1 MKLISSLYSCIRS
14 NNTYN
19 SWSLSNYKKVS
30 SKDFDYLLSLLI
42 SNPINLWQPSLCLK
56 TIIFWIKICV
66 LPSYSVQKKQTNKNN
81 NTNNQNKNKKKG
93 AKFYLTRNREKCF
106 AALKSLLAFCWQV
119 WIVPTT
125 FLLVNRE
132 QRIISSLAS
141 ISLLFENF
149 FNVRTKG
156 PLRWQGL
163 LIHFD
168 NTVWLRSKF

>member
-93 AKFYLTRNREKCF
+93 AKVLSY
-106 AALKSLLAFCWQV
+106 
-119 WIVPTT
+119 P
-125 FLLVNRE
+125 
-132 QRIISSLAS
+132 
-141 ISLLFENF
+141 
-149 FNVRTKG
+149 
-156 PLRWQGL
+156 WQGKMFCGLEITASVL
-163 LIHFD
+163 LTGLNCSYNVSSCQQGAEDHIIFSI
-168 NTVWLRSKF
+168 NFIVVWECFQCKNKRSFKMAGTIDSFWQYGVIA